1 MTTMTHGLSTDTP
14 AGDTGASGGIAA
26 RLFAPAFWGTL
37 AIVAM
42 WLAVLFDGV
51 FGGDMVFSS
60 PPPNMTT
67 IPSAVLVALFAV
79 IGTASVAKRVFR
91 PKND

>member
-1 MTTMTHGLSTDTP
+1 MTAVTHEPSTNLPARRDIASRLLVREFWAALS
-14 AGDTGASGGIAA
+14 I
-26 RLFAPAFWGTL
+26 
-37 AIVAM
+37 IAM

-60 PPPNMTT
+60 SNGTNS

-79 IGTASVAKRVFR
+79 FGTAAVAKRGFR
-91 PKND
+91 RTGED

>member
-1 MTTMTHGLSTDTP
+1 MTAMTHEPSTAMPARRDIASQLLVREFWAALS
-14 AGDTGASGGIAA
+14 I
-26 RLFAPAFWGTL
+26 
-37 AIVAM
+37 IAM

-60 PPPNMTT
+60 VDHMTT

-79 IGTASVAKRVFR
+79 FGTMAVAHRGFR
-91 PKND
+91 RPGEN

>member
-1 MTTMTHGLSTDTP
+1 MTAMTHEPSTAMP
-14 AGDTGASGGIAA
+14 AGRDIASRLLVREFWAA
-26 RLFAPAFWGTL
+26 LS
-37 AIVAM
+37 IIAM

-60 PPPNMTT
+60 AGHMTS

-79 IGTASVAKRVFR
+79 FGTMSVAHRGFR
-91 PKND
+91 RPGEN